1 MRPRTGSRTGF
12 GRTASRG
19 GAQSGSAIVLA
30 LMMGVGMVVLT
41 VSLFRL
47 SSGSSQRLNGGA
59 DERRAALLAEGGL
72 NDAYEAI
79 RRGGTGGV
87 GSMATPATLGGGLLW
102 VDATDLG
109 GNRTELVATG
119 MYGRGRK
126 ALKAVVEYS
135 GGAAALFQT
144 TLNSKEQLTLNQG
157 VLIDSYDS
165 SLGDYASQATN
176 VTNGLTH
183 AGMNGDVRSNEG
195 IVLNANATLLGDAIP
210 GMGFGVSM
218 ASGSYVSGATTPAA
232 SAFTFPPIT
241 FPSFPAAG
249 DKTVATGGSGS
260 IASGNYEFG
269 TISIGKSGTLTI
281 TGPATIV
288 TTDFSGGKDASLVVD
303 ATNGPVEILVRG
315 IYSHIAGFE
324 ASAANGSPMALAFKI
339 DGTQDVI
346 FPAATA
352 IRGAYYAPN
361 ANIVFSNLNECWGAF
376 AANRIS
382 MSNDMKFHFDEDLLN
397 HFEDDTGQGDDGL
410 DVLGWCEVA
419 VEPARLLA
427 DRRDP
432 ARVLG
437 VNRAG
442 LPGPGAVLEGVP

>member
-1 MRPRTGSRTGF
+1 MRPATSF
-12 GRTASRG
+12 GRATSRG
-19 GAQSGSAIVLA
+19 GPRSGSAIVLA
-30 LMMGVGMVVLT
+30 LLMGVGMVVLT

-47 SSGSSQRLNGGA
+47 SSGSSQRLSGGA
-59 DERRAALLAEGGL
+59 DERRAALLAEAGL

-79 RRGGTGGV
+79 RRGGTGAV
-87 GSMATPATLGGGLLW
+87 GSLANPAALGGGLLW

-126 ALKAVVEYS
+126 ALKAVVEFA
-135 GGAAALFQT
+135 GGAAPLFQT

-165 SLGDYASQATN
+165 SLGTYVSQATN
-176 VTNGLTH
+176 VTNGLNH
-183 AGMNGDVRSNEG
+183 AGTEGDVRSNEG
-195 IVLNANATLLGDAIP
+195 IVLNANATLLGDAFP
-210 GMGFGVSM
+210 GPGFSVSM
-218 ASGSYVSGATTPAA
+218 AAGSFVSGSTTPA
-232 SAFTFPPIT
+232 STAFSFPPIV
-241 FPSFPAAG
+241 FPAFPAAG
-249 DKTVATGGSGS
+249 DKTVSVGGSGS
-260 IASGNYEFG
+260 IASGDYEFG
-269 TISIGKSGTLTI
+269 TISIGKDATLTI

-288 TTDFSGGKDASLVVD
+288 TTDFSGAKDASLVID

-315 IYSHIAGFE
+315 TYTHLSGFE
-324 ASAANGSPMALAFKI
+324 ASAVNGSPMALAFKLE
-339 DGTQDVI
+339 GTQDVI
-346 FPAATA
+346 FPANTA

-361 ANIVFSNLNECWGAF
+361 ANITFSNANECWGAF

-382 MSNDMKFHFDEDLLN
+382 MSNGMRFHFDEDLLN
-397 HFEDDTGQGDDGL
+397 HFEEDTGQGDDGL
-410 DVLGWCEVA
+410 DVLGWCEAA
-419 VEPARLLA
+419 VEPARLMA

-437 VNRAG
+437 VNRAA